1 MEAGG
6 ESAALLLVLLV
17 LLALLVLTLRWESS
31 EQLQPG
37 ALQAQL
43 RLPPSWAG
51 QVEPPSLLTHC
62 ACKQKMRV
70 VSLGSVVLPPAP
82 APGCSC
88 ASTVA

>member
-37 ALQAQL
+37 AL